1 MTIIF
6 GVNTEEFR
14 TYLEEDNKVEP
25 LSKEITSEIRTILEE
40 CRDGKRLHKQQAYAT
55 KTSCGTAHCI
65 AGWKVH
71 DDMGY
76 RVKYVPYG
84 TFQEDL
90 DMELKDDSE
99 FDAWEYAKEA
109 WQLTNAEATT
119 LFDMDSTFEEQFA
132 LLETLESGKRVGT
145 YEIKYN

>member
-6 GVNTEEFR
+6 GVNTEEFK

-40 CRDGKRLHKQQAYAT
+40 CRDGKRLHKQRAYAT
-55 KTSCGTAHCI
+55 KTDCGTAHCI

-71 DDMGY
+71 DDLGNQ
-76 RVKYVPYG
+76 VSYVGHENY
-84 TFQEDL
+84 L
-90 DMELKDDSE
+90 DMKLKDDTN
-99 FDAWEYAKEA
+99 FDVWSYARDS
-109 WQLTNAEATT
+109 WQLTESEAYI
-119 LFDMDSTFEEQFA
+119 LFDMDSTFEDQFA

-145 YEIKYN
+145 DEIKYN